1 MPTEY
6 GANQYVNEF
15 YNIRATVDGIEL
27 PFITGLNFKHKV
39 NSARVA
45 TVVIENREAL
55 EMLRIGSELTINF
68 GLSDAYANKTIKFE
82 EGTNLGVPHT
92 PNPND
97 FYGLIKIIKPGL
109 QKTTFTALDLISSL
123 ATSRIDN
130 IQYQDYGKQDMYMVA
145 KDICDYGDI
154 DVSHLDSS
162 MKYGNSVNEGKLNQQ
177 HNIYGYQTRK
187 SFLDKL
193 FNLMSFNPND
203 TNQYKSDST
212 PSETNMSD
220 PFPFIEFYYAIRQG
234 KQIDF
239 FAPNRFDKKAKPV
252 LKVGPNEAN
261 VVGVGLVGKIDASK
275 LFNSVTISSDSN
287 FARKVTIEDGASI
300 KKYGVSAKNF
310 EFKNSDTTT
319 MNEAAFIILNKFKN
333 PATTYTMELTDA
345 EWVQLGD
352 LVEVS
357 SPLLGTKE
365 LFPVVE
371 KELMVTDRVVTKLAV
386 GTASLEPKQ
395 LLELLQR

>member
-55 EMLRIGSELTINF
+55 EMLRIGSVLTINF
-68 GLSDAYANKTIKFE
+68 GLSDAYANKTIKYE
-82 EGTNLGVPHT
+82 DGTNLGLTHT
-92 PNPND
+92 ANPND
-97 FYGLIKIIKPGL
+97 FYGHIKMINPGL
-109 QKTTFTALDLISSL
+109 QKTTFIALDLVSGL
-123 ATSRIDN
+123 ATSRINN

-145 KDICDYGDI
+145 KDICDYEGI
-154 DVSHLDSS
+154 DVSHLDST
-162 MKYGNSVNEGKLNQQ
+162 MKYGNSVSEGKLNQQ
-177 HNIYGYQTRK
+177 HNIFGYQTRK

-203 TNQYKSDST
+203 TDQYKSDST
-212 PSETNMSD
+212 PSETNMST
-220 PFPFIEFYYAIRQG
+220 PFPFIDFYYAIRQG

-239 FAPNRFDKKAKPV
+239 FAPNRFDKRAKPV
-252 LKVGPNEAN
+252 LKVSPNEAN
-261 VVGVGLVGKIDASK
+261 IIGAGLLGKIDASK
-275 LFNSVTISSDSN
+275 LINSVTINSNSD

-300 KKYGVSAKNF
+300 KKYGVSARNF

-319 MNEAAFIILNKFKN
+319 MNEAAFVILNKFKD
-333 PATTYTMELTDA
+333 PATTYTMELTGA

-371 KELMVTDRVVTKLAV
+371 KELIVTDRVITKLAV
-386 GTASLEPKQ
+386 GSASLEPKE
-395 LLELLQR
+395 LLELVQR